1 MKKIFSIAFIIL
13 LFAISANAQNTFQFT
28 SVKHNFGKI
37 KQSIPVSYTFLFKN
51 ISNKPLI
58 VEVATAECG
67 CTTPDYPKEP
77 ITKGKDGKIKA
88 TFNAESAGT
97 FSKKITV
104 KFANVDDPVILTIEG
119 EVMAK

>member
-1 MKKIFSIAFIIL
+1 MKKIFFIAFIFCAST
-13 LFAISANAQNTFQFT
+13 LFAQSGFQFT
-28 SVKHNFGKI
+28 SLKHNFGKI
-37 KQSIPVSYTFLFKN
+37 KQSVPVSYTFLFKN

-77 ITKGKDGKIKA
+77 ITKGKDGKIKV
-88 TFNAESAGT
+88 TFNAENAGT
-97 FSKKITV
+97 FSKKVTV

-119 EVMAK
+119 EVIGK